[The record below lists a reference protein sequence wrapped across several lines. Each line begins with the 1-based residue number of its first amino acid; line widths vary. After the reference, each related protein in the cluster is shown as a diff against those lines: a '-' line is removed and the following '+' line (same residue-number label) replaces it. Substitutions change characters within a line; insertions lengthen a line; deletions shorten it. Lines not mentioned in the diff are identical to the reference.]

1 MRRSSLHVLLLPP
14 LDSLRFF
21 EAAARHQSFAR
32 AAAELHVTASAVAH
46 RVRIED
52 WRLLYDLG
60 WDADWSY
67 WFARQGLPT
76 PDLSRASGFRLY
88 SMLVQAAVHGIGA
101 AVGRPMLIAREL
113 DDQTLVPLFARQAEA
128 PERAASAPD
137 GTRKRVLRYE
147 RLGELSRKHAANILM
162 QRVAAANTKPVVA
175 PSTWTFRELAA
186 QWQATV
192 LPMYKPSTQKY
203 HCHILAKHLL
213 PRFGD
218 GQLTELGRQDVQAH
232 VASLSQAGYAPKTVD
247 HIHDVLSAILRTA
260 VKWDHLVDNP
270 ARGVDLPPL
279 VTVRPKWALTVP
291 QAANLLEALPA
302 LPKTLVGLALLT
314 GVRRGELFALRWRD
328 LDISRQCL
336 IIREAVYEGT
346 FSTPKTTAGLRTIP
360 LSSLAT
366 KLAQTWR
373 RQARRTGANDLMFG
387 TRTGVHTPERGV
399 ALTH

>member
-1 MRRSSLHVLLLPP
+1 MAQRKRQYGSGCLLRRKGGWVL
-14 LDSLRFF
+14 R
-21 EAAARHQSFAR
+21 
-32 AAAELHVTASAVAH
+32 
-46 RVRIED
+46 
-52 WRLLYDLG
+52 WRETET
-60 WDADWSY
+60 S
-67 WFARQGLPT
+67 
-76 PDLSRASGFRLY
+76 
-88 SMLVQAAVHGIGA
+88 
-101 AVGRPMLIAREL
+101 
-113 DDQTLVPLFARQAEA
+113 
-128 PERAASAPD
+128 PD

-147 RLGELSRKHAANILM
+147 RLGEMSRKHAADILM
-162 QRVAAANTKPVVA
+162 QRVAAANTTHVVA
-175 PSTWTFRELAA
+175 PLTWTFRELAA

-192 LPMYKPSTQKY
+192 LPMYKPSTQKN
-203 HCHILAKHLL
+203 HRHILAKHLL

-218 GQLTELGRQDVQAH
+218 GQLTELGRQDVQAY
-232 VASLSQAGYAPKTVD
+232 VASLCQDGYAPKTVD

-270 ARGVDLPPL
+270 ARGVDLPRL

-328 LDISRQCL
+328 LDISRPCL

-346 FSTPKTTAGLRTIP
+346 FSTPKTTAGLRMIP

-387 TRTGVHTPERGV
+387 TRTGKPISPNNVLRRWIRPACEALDFPPVSWLTFRRTFSSWSHQQGVPSKVTAELMGHRRVDLTLNTYTQVMPNASREAVRVIADELFTIVHTPERGV